1 MHKLHPQFHVI
12 PLQCP
17 TCNYGNTLKPE
28 ACSTQP
34 ALAKTPYTCTQ
45 ILASA
50 RSIEQIS
57 GLTSLGHIGL
67 TLLHVFDVLEL
78 Q

>member
-1 MHKLHPQFHVI
+1 M
-12 PLQCP
+12 
-17 TCNYGNTLKPE
+17 KPE
-28 ACSTQP
+28 ACQQIERSR
-34 ALAKTPYTCTQ
+34 ALAKFPKPATQ